1 MSSLT
6 MFQGFSRAGKQLHDP
21 VQLQGID
28 KVMGSMRMGDAS
40 VMQFSSKIIQSKTKR
55 TDIEVAVHTTRDM

>member
-40 VMQFSSKIIQSKTKR
+40 AMQFSSKIIQSKTKKN
-55 TDIEVAVHTTRDM
+55 